1 MKTTIAVILFFLSSI
16 NCQAQA
22 NKLELGL
29 SVFPNFSLGIISN
42 DGSVPSEVEFGYR
55 DIEIAKPSISSTIFV
70 EYSINEKSIIGLGM
84 GYQNIGRRTKKEDV
98 VWGINPDTGEANLDV
113 NIAQIRNINSHYNIE
128 IPLYYKRILG
138 EKLFVLIGTSSIL
151 NISNT
156 QTSIQYHADGS
167 KKRNTWEDNSTEF
180 RKFNFSGNIGFGF
193 DYLNTEKLSLFVF
206 PYLQYGFLGVSKTA
220 PLNRNFLSIG
230 ISTGIRFKN

>member
-42 DGSVPSEVEFGYR
+42 DGSVPSEVESGYR
-55 DIEIAKPSISSTIFV
+55 DIEPAKPSISSTIFV

-167 KKRNTWEDNSTEF
+167 KKRNTWEDNSTDF
-180 RKFNFSGNIGFGF
+180 RKFNFSGNIGFGY
-193 DYLNTEKLSLFVF
+193 DYLYTEKLSLFVF

-230 ISTGIRFKN
+230 ISTGIRF

>member
-1 MKTTIAVILFFLSSI
+1 MKTTIALILFFLTCI
-16 NCQAQA
+16 NCQAQE
-22 NKLELGL
+22 NKFELGL
-29 SVFPNFSLGIISN
+29 GVFPNFSLGIISN
-42 DGSVPSEVEFGYR
+42 DGSVPSEVESGYQ

-113 NIAQIRNINSHYNIE
+113 NIAQIRNINSHFNIE
-128 IPLYYKRILG
+128 IPFYYKRILG

-167 KKRNTWEDNSTEF
+167 KKRNTC
-180 RKFNFSGNIGFGF
+180 
-193 DYLNTEKLSLFVF
+193 LL
-206 PYLQYGFLGVSKTA
+206 
-220 PLNRNFLSIG
+220 
-230 ISTGIRFKN
+230 

>member
-42 DGSVPSEVEFGYR
+42 DGSVPSEVESGYR

-167 KKRNTWEDNSTEF
+167 KKRNTWEDNSTDF
-180 RKFNFSGNIGFGF
+180 RKFNFSGNIGFSY

-220 PLNRNFLSIG
+220 PLNRNFLSVG
-230 ISTGIRFKN
+230 ISTGIRF

>member
-42 DGSVPSEVEFGYR
+42 DGSVPSEVESGYR
-55 DIEIAKPSISSTIFV
+55 DIEIAKPSISSNIFV

-84 GYQNIGRRTKKEDV
+84 GYQNNGSRTKKEDAM
-98 VWGINPDTGEANLDV
+98 VWGINPITGEAYLEPNL
-113 NIAQIRNINSHYNIE
+113 AQIRNIYNHHNIE
-128 IPLYYKRILG
+128 VPLYYKHILG
-138 EKLFVLIGTSSIL
+138 DKLFVLIGVSSIL
-151 NISNT
+151 NISNSY
-156 QTSIQYHADGS
+156 TSIQYHSNGS
-167 KKRNTWEDNSTEF
+167 KKRNTWEDNSTDF
-180 RKFNFSGNIGFGF
+180 RKFNFSGNIGFGY
-193 DYLNTEKLSLFVF
+193 DYLYTEKLSLFVF

-230 ISTGIRFKN
+230 ISTGIRF

>member
-42 DGSVPSEVEFGYR
+42 DGSVPSEVESGYR

-138 EKLFVLIGTSSIL
+138 EKLFVLIGTSSII

-193 DYLNTEKLSLFVF
+193 DYLNTEKLSLFIF

-230 ISTGIRFKN
+230 ISTGIRF

>member
-42 DGSVPSEVEFGYR
+42 DGSVPSEVESGYR

-70 EYSINEKSIIGLGM
+70 EYGINEKSIIGLGM

-98 VWGINPDTGEANLDV
+98 VWGINPDTGEASFDV
-113 NIAQIRNINSHYNIE
+113 NIAQIRNINSYHNIE

-138 EKLFVLIGTSSIL
+138 EKLFVMIGTSSIL

-156 QTSIQYHADGS
+156 QTSIKYHADGS
-167 KKRNTWEDNSTEF
+167 KKRNTSEDNSTEF
-180 RKFNFSGNIGFGF
+180 RKFNFSGNIGFGY
-193 DYLNTEKLSLFVF
+193 DYLNTKKLSLFVF

-230 ISTGIRFKN
+230 ISTGIRF

>member
-42 DGSVPSEVEFGYR
+42 DGSVPSEVESGYR

-113 NIAQIRNINSHYNIE
+113 NIAQIRNINSHFNIE
-128 IPLYYKRILG
+128 IPFYYKRILG

-230 ISTGIRFKN
+230 ISTGIRF